1 MKEGKGATYTYMKDG
16 KGANAY
22 TKDGKGAIY
31 TYMKDGKGATIILC
45 RAR

>member
-1 MKEGKGATYTYMKDG
+1 MKEGRGAVYACMKDG

-22 TKDGKGAIY
+22 TKYGKGAIY
-31 TYMKDGKGATIILC
+31 TYMKDGKGATIC